1 MSKIIPPHLQKKYQE
16 HCTYAM
22 TPLSESSWMDL
33 YNTNSE
39 LRQNKVKV
47 TKATQR
53 ENPLKAPLAKGK
65 FKCTGCKEHK
75 PIREFPTCNRTKRG
89 HKSKCKDCMAIYQLE
104 WYHKNKSKRSKV

>member
-1 MSKIIPPHLQKKYQE
+1 MSQNITPELQKKYE
-16 HCTYAM
+16 HHKRCAQNPM
-22 TPLSESSWMDL
+22 TFNQWLQL

-47 TKATQR
+47 TKAVQR
-53 ENPLKAPLAKGK
+53 ENPIKSSLAKGK
-65 FKCTGCKEHK
+65 FKCTACKEHK